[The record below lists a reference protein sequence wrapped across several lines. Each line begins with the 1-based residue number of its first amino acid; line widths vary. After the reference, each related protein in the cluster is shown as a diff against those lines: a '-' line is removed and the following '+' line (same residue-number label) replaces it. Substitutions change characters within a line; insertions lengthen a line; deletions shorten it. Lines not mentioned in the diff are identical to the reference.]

1 MALIG
6 NKPQK
11 QQTSVGQTYGE
22 RRAHFQSQPTQVA
35 TQRPQAPKPLDKF
48 AGISTKKNKGGLAGL
63 GFAANATFRAARRFS
78 SGAPYKRPLH
88 DHIEKGTAPVAGHKN
103 PPSDNAILNFLD
115 RVIKTSPTNPR
126 IARNKAV
133 KQGTAPVNSKQQVP
147 QKASTRTTKA

>member
-6 NKPQK
+6 KKPQN
-11 QQTSVGQTYGE
+11 QQASVGQTYGE
-22 RRAHFQSQPTQVA
+22 RRERFQSQPTQVA

-48 AGISTKKNKGGLAGL
+48 AGISNKKNKGGLAGL

-115 RVIKTSPTNPR
+115 RVIKTSAPNAR
-126 IARNKAV
+126 IARNRAI
-133 KQGTAPVNSKQQVP
+133 KQGTAPVSSKQQAA
-147 QKASTRTTKA
+147 QKVKTHTTKA